1 MTKEE
6 QKKLLKLAV
15 EQHEQ
20 LINLLTQILTE
31 VRNKGRHIIYKIM

>member
-20 LINLLTQILTE
+20 LINLLNQILLE
-31 VRNKGRHIIYKIM
+31 VKQK

>member
-6 QKKLLKLAV
+6 QKRLLKLAV

-20 LINLLTQILTE
+20 LINLLTQILIE
-31 VRNKGRHIIYKIM
+31 VRNK

>member
-15 EQHEQ
+15 EQHAQ
-20 LINLLTQILTE
+20 LINLLTQLLTE
-31 VRNKGRHIIYKIM
+31 VRNK

>member
-6 QKKLLKLAV
+6 QKRLLKLAV

-20 LINLLTQILTE
+20 LINLLTEILIE
-31 VRNKGRHIIYKIM
+31 VRNK

>member
-1 MTKEE
+1 MPKEE

-31 VRNKGRHIIYKIM
+31 IRQNEKI

>member
-1 MTKEE
+1 MTKED

-31 VRNKGRHIIYKIM
+31 VRNK

>member
-6 QKKLLKLAV
+6 QKKLLQLAI

-20 LINLLTQILTE
+20 LINLLNQILIE
-31 VRNKGRHIIYKIM
+31 IKQK